1 MTSPNPLVA
10 GSADTPVDPWAGVWI
25 AEDIEQIARG
35 IKDGSWIDTTL
46 GAVSA
51 GLDALAFISDPI
63 GALLQYGVAW
73 IIEHVKPLS
82 KALDWL
88 AGDPGQ
94 IAAHAQTWRNVAAAL
109 HDRVDDLGRAVR
121 WDTSEWTGDAAD
133 AYRAWAGQQQGA
145 VGGLAKAA
153 ETMAVITEAAGFLV
167 AGVRMMVRDAI
178 ATLVS
183 RLIDYAAEEAFSL
196 GLATPLVVEQVSTLC
211 ASWAARIGKWL
222 KDLISSLARLR
233 GAAGKIGRLIE
244 ALKKVLGRLHRSA
257 QEPSALNRVK
267 KRGAGPIQFFTLE
280 SVQSVAAKYGI
291 DISHL
296 DIRLGD
302 KSLRGVCGRTL
313 PDGTVVLFPAG
324 FRSEEDLART
334 LAHERFHHDE
344 IAAGEPF
351 PRDAV
356 ELDQWEDRAYAHE
369 EEWWNNQPVRPEP
382 RTK

>member
-10 GSADTPVDPWAGVWI
+10 GKVDTPVDPWAGVWI
-25 AEDIEQIARG
+25 AEDIELIARG
-35 IKDGSWIDTTL
+35 IKDGNWIDTTL

-94 IAAHAQTWRNVAAAL
+94 IAAHAQTWRNVAVAL
-109 HDRVDDLGRAVR
+109 RDRVDDLGRAVR
-121 WDTSEWTGDAAD
+121 WDTSEWTGSAAD
-133 AYRAWAGQQQGA
+133 AYRAWTGQQQGA

-153 ETMAVITEAAGFLV
+153 ETMAVITEAAGFLI
-167 AGVRMMVRDAI
+167 AGVRMMVRDGI

-183 RLIDYAAEEAFSL
+183 RLIDYAAEEVFSL

-233 GAAGKIGRLIE
+233 GAAGKISQLID

-257 QEPSALNRVK
+257 QDPSALNRVK
-267 KRGAGPIQFFTLE
+267 KRGAGPIQLFTLE
-280 SVQSVAAKYGI
+280 SVQSIATKYGI
-291 DISHL
+291 NISHL
-296 DIRLGD
+296 DMRLGD

-313 PDGTVVLFPAG
+313 PDGVVVLFPAG

-334 LAHERFHHDE
+334 LAHEKFHHDE
-344 IAAGEPF
+344 LAAGKPF
-351 PRDAV
+351 PKDAV